1 MNKFL
6 PALLILVAL
15 GNLKAQTPNWSN
27 DIAPIIYN
35 NCTKCH
41 HEGGLAPFSLL
52 DYSMAYTYRF
62 SISNAVSDKTM
73 PPWPPDAHYR
83 RFANERILAYSD
95 IIKINAWASA
105 GAPMGD
111 TTQAPTK
118 PIYTNASALGTPD
131 LSVRIPDYTVP
142 STQSNDIYQVFVIPS
157 SQLSTKFIT
166 GIEVL
171 PGNAS
176 AVHHVLVYQDTTGQ
190 AKALDDATPEPGYT
204 QFGGIGI
211 SGQPILIA
219 GWVPGS
225 QPSYLPPNMGIKL
238 YANSDLVLQIHYPN
252 GSANK
257 LDSTRINFKLS
268 NASLRTVALAPIL
281 NHMTSLQDGPLYI
294 PANSTKTFTEYFQ
307 LPNIIDITLLS
318 VAPHAHLIAKSWLS
332 YAITPTDDTI
342 PLIKIN
348 DWDFHW
354 QGSYAFRNLMKIP
367 KQSKLYGHAVY
378 DNTASNAH
386 NPNNP
391 PQNVSVGE
399 STTDEMMLIYFAYTY
414 YQAGDEN
421 IVVDNS
427 PLVDIT
433 DSSSTTAIEELPDN
447 AIVSTPQL
455 YDPVPNPSNTET
467 QFNYFLPEASSNSI
481 IRIFDLNGRL
491 VEEIKATGN
500 SGFNSVKYNTGNLAK
515 GDYICNLIVNNIS
528 RTKNLVVIH

>member
-1 MNKFL
+1 MRKHLFFL
-6 PALLILVAL
+6 FSIALVTA
-15 GNLKAQTPNWSN
+15 NAQTLNWSN
-27 DIAPIIYN
+27 DIAPIFYQ
-35 NCTKCH
+35 NCTGCH
-41 HEGGLAPFSLL
+41 HQGGLAPFSLL
-52 DYSMAYTYRF
+52 DYSTAYSQRLN
-62 SISNAVSDKTM
+62 ISNSVSSKTM

-83 RFANERILAYSD
+83 RFANERILSYND
-95 IIKINAWASA
+95 IIKINSWVAN

-111 TTQAPTK
+111 TTQAPAK
-118 PIYTNASALGTPD
+118 PVYTNTSALGIPD
-131 LSVRIPDYTVP
+131 LSVRIPNYTVP

-157 SQLSTKFIT
+157 SLLQTKFIT
-166 GIEVL
+166 ALEVI

-225 QPSYLPPNMGIKL
+225 QPSHMPPNMGIKL
-238 YANSDLVLQIHYPN
+238 YANSDLVVQIHYPM

-281 NHMTSLQDGPLYI
+281 NHMTSLQNGPLYI
-294 PANSTKTFTEYFQ
+294 PANSTKSFTEYFQ
-307 LPNIIDITLLS
+307 LPNIVDVTLLS
-318 VAPHAHLIAKSWLS
+318 VAPHAHLINKSWLS
-332 YAITPTDDTI
+332 YAITPTNDTI

-367 KQSKLYGHAVY
+367 KQSKLYGIATY
-378 DNTASNAH
+378 DNTLNNPH

-414 YQAGDEN
+414 YQPGDEN
-421 IVVDNS
+421 TVIDS
-427 PLVDIT
+427 SALVDIT
-433 DSSSTTAIEELPDN
+433 DSTSTGVNELPAN

-455 YDPVPNPSNTET
+455 YEPVPNPSNNET
-467 QFNYFLPEASSNSI
+467 QFNYFLPEQSSNAI
-481 IRIFDLNGRL
+481 IRIFDLTGRL
-491 VEEIKATGN
+491 VEEVKATGN
-500 SGFNSVKYNTGNLAK
+500 SGFNSVKYSTAGLAK
-515 GDYICNLIVNNIS
+515 GEYVCNLTVSNVS
-528 RTKNLVVIH
+528 RSKKLVVVH